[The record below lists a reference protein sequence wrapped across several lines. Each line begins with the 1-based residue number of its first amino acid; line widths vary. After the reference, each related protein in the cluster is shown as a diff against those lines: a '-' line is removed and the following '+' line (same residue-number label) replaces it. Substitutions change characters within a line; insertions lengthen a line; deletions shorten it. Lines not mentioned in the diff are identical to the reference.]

1 VCSASEIPTYVCV
14 CVCVCMYTCVY
25 TYTHTNTQTHTHNR
39 HTHIF
44 TYIYIYIYLIKI
56 KRHRYLTKALHL
68 QTRALI
74 HSRSK
79 RATCVGEEGG
89 RAIRPHL
96 LMPPSCRSSASISLL
111 PIATA
116 SGAAP
121 TFHGAKTKSF
131 SALTSAPCT
140 NSTRL
145 SRFGSWVGSVC
156 LLLQYGW

>member
-1 VCSASEIPTYVCV
+1 MVSGHSSPLSSRSEQFAL
-14 CVCVCMYTCVY
+14 Y
-25 TYTHTNTQTHTHNR
+25 TYI
-39 HTHIF
+39 HIF

-96 LMPPSCRSSASISLL
+96 LMPPSCRISASISLL